1 MSKSRQRTAGYV
13 KWGIAGLVCTVAAAC
28 ASAGSGAG
36 GTGAIPVAALLPISG
51 SLANFG
57 ERTADG
63 VKLGVDEV
71 NAHGGVMGRPLSL
84 SLGDDGGDAVDAVPA
99 FRQLETHNPAALF
112 GPVSPTFP
120 AVQQLIE
127 AAHIPTFAIIANVP
141 YDKLQNPYVFHAVV
155 SDSVTGAA
163 MAAFALQKGFTHA
176 AVLFASDAS
185 SQTLSGVVATAYK
198 GHGGTIATDVSVS
211 PDQSTYSTELAKI
224 FATHP
229 DAVFIQADAQT
240 SGTIFADAR
249 QLGFDKIPWIGS
261 DEYTSIEEAKAIGLG
276 TASKYLTAVQSA
288 PASGPATTHFTAVWK
303 AAHHSDPPPFSAN
316 MYDSV
321 IIAALA
327 MTEAKSTDPAVWV
340 KDIRDVASPPG
351 QVVYTYQEGVA
362 ALAAGKKINYEGAY
376 SSWDFNQY
384 GDIFSDFDI
393 VQWNSQGTQLNTVYT
408 IKAGALAGY

>member
-1 MSKSRQRTAGYV
+1 MSRSRQRTAGYV
-13 KWGIAGLVCTVAAAC
+13 KWGIAGLACTVAAAC
-28 ASAGSGAG
+28 ASAGSGAAG
-36 GTGAIPVAALLPISG
+36 SGAAGAGAIPVAALLPISG

-71 NAHGGVMGRPLSL
+71 NAHGGVMGRPLNL

-99 FRQLETHNPAALF
+99 FRQLETHNPVALF

-155 SDSVTGAA
+155 SDSLTGAA
-163 MAAFALQKGFTHA
+163 MAAFALKKGYTHA

-185 SQTLSGVVATAYK
+185 SQTLSGVVASAYK
-198 GHGGTIATDVSVS
+198 GHGGTLATDVSVS
-211 PDQSTYSTELAKI
+211 PDQSTYSTELAKL

-249 QLGFDKIPWIGS
+249 QLGFDKTPWIGS

-276 TASKYLTAVQSA
+276 TAS
-288 PASGPATTHFTAVWK
+288 
-303 AAHHSDPPPFSAN
+303 
-316 MYDSV
+316 
-321 IIAALA
+321 
-327 MTEAKSTDPAVWV
+327 
-340 KDIRDVASPPG
+340 
-351 QVVYTYQEGVA
+351 
-362 ALAAGKKINYEGAY
+362 
-376 SSWDFNQY
+376 
-384 GDIFSDFDI
+384 
-393 VQWNSQGTQLNTVYT
+393 
-408 IKAGALAGY
+408 